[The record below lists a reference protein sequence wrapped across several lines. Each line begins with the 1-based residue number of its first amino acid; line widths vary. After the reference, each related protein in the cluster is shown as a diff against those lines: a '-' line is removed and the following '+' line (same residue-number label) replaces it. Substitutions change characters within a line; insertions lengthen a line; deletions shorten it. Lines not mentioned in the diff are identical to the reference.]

1 MDVPCRQE
9 PAHSYVEASAKI
21 LEIFKKSRMF
31 SDVLQA
37 LYDQSGKS
45 DPYFTS
51 LNRNLTTMLAILI
64 LITYEKVHAGGQPRV
79 TDIQEVIN
87 DFSCVGKYFLALAQI
102 MGVDGGTTDIRLI
115 TADWLKGRVMRTAGF
130 LTFIIVMKC
139 RSCCIG
145 IWSRSLRCS
154 GSFG

>member
-1 MDVPCRQE
+1 MLQMRILPTLSSRQ
-9 PAHSYVEASAKI
+9 KK

-64 LITYEKVHAGGQPRV
+64 LITYEKVHAGGQQRV

-87 DFSCVGKYFLALAQI
+87 DFSF
-102 MGVDGGTTDIRLI
+102 
-115 TADWLKGRVMRTAGF
+115 
-130 LTFIIVMKC
+130 
-139 RSCCIG
+139 
-145 IWSRSLRCS
+145 
-154 GSFG
+154 